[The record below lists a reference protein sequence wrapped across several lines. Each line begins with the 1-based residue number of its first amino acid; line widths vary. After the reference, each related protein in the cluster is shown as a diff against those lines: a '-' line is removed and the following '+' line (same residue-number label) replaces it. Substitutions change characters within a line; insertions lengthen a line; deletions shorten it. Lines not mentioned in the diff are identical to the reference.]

1 MEQYCNNCG
10 KIGHLFYQCKMPIAS
25 FGIICFRIVCGEIQ
39 YLMICRKNTLG
50 FMDFI
55 RGKYMIYHKDY
66 IMNLIREM
74 THDEKTEILTC
85 DFDFIWTKL
94 WKKNIE
100 ETVLNPVMDSK
111 SNFYSNEYAIS
122 KSNFQQLKM
131 GVFSN
136 GEFYK
141 LNTIIEDILQEDTD
155 SNWLVPEW
163 GFPKGRRNP
172 RESDYN
178 CAIREFCEET
188 GYSSH
193 QFANI
198 NNILPFEEIFMGTNY
213 KSYKHKYFL
222 TFMDYKESFKHDSYD
237 HSEVSNMEWKTYQ
250 NCIDSIRPYNL
261 EKIKIIQS
269 IHESL
274 TKLTLCQNT

>member
-1 MEQYCNNCG
+1 
-10 KIGHLFYQCKMPIAS
+10 
-25 FGIICFRIVCGEIQ
+25 
-39 YLMICRKNTLG
+39 
-50 FMDFI
+50 MDFI

-74 THDEKTEILTC
+74 THDEKRQIMTQ
-85 DFDFIWTKL
+85 DFDTIWSNL
-94 WKKNIE
+94 WKKNMEENAQIE
-100 ETVLNPVMDSK
+100 NNKTKTS
-111 SNFYSNEYAIS
+111 FYSNEYSVS

-131 GVFSN
+131 GVYSN

-141 LNTIIEDILQEDTD
+141 LDSIIEEILKEPAD

-172 RESDYN
+172 HESDYN
-178 CAIREFCEET
+178 CAMREFCEET
-188 GYSSH
+188 GYSAE
-193 QFANI
+193 QLINI
-198 NNILPFEEIFMGTNY
+198 NNVLPFEEIFMGTNY

-222 TFMDYKESFKHDSYD
+222 TFMDYDQSFIHDSYD
-237 HSEVSNMEWKTYQ
+237 HSEVSKMEWKTFQ

-269 IHESL
+269 IHECL
-274 TKLTLCQNT
+274 TNLTLCRNA